1 MPDTITLASYKC
13 ENTLSKL
20 VFLTIKCDTD
30 TQLLYGLLKKS
41 MKMWDSHIKFKP
53 YYRLQWSHFVSD
65 GEDGGLSQ
73 DLCSTGFSLSICWC
87 VHFKRW
93 LGSKGACKVWKG
105 NVTRLVRSSSKDC
118 MCLFLVVR
126 CWRHF
131 YTTPVAFLFKYFKLD
146 LLSEIMSESGQ
157 RVQKTISRKKS
168 ALSEIKWCI

>member
-13 ENTLSKL
+13 ENTLSK
-20 VFLTIKCDTD
+20 FGFFNYKMWHRHTIALRTF
-30 TQLLYGLLKKS
+30 KKS

-65 GEDGGLSQ
+65 GEDGGLYQ

-87 VHFKRW
+87 AHFKRW

-118 MCLFLVVR
+118 MYLFLVVR

-157 RVQKTISRKKS
+157 RVQKTAEKS